1 VQTTLEAPPASD
13 DMLSII
19 ASISPSAAEVRTARR
34 RLHRKAVVIA
44 AIAPVAYWYLVVA
57 ESGIALRIIAALA
70 LVVALTAS
78 ATCIFHDGSHGAF
91 SASRRVNRIA
101 GYTGDLLGASSWVW
115 RFKHNNLHHGNTNV
129 VGVDAD
135 VDQSPFARLAPIQ
148 PWRPWHRYQH
158 VYMWILYGFVTLRW
172 FLIADFV
179 NLKEHGVGTRPFPR
193 RPRRR
198 DVVMLA
204 LGKALHLHLAWAL
217 AVPLLF
223 NPWWMV
229 LVCYLAISWSVGIL
243 LATAFQLAHCTE
255 LAEFSGPDAPRRG
268 THFVEHQLRTTI
280 DVRCNSELGRYSLQW
295 LMGGLD
301 FQIEHH
307 LAPRLP
313 HTVYPLVAERLNRE
327 CVRQRLQLRRHASP
341 WRAIKAHGHWL
352 RIMGARPM
360 AASER
365 GGA

>member
-1 VQTTLEAPPASD
+1 MQATLEPPMVID
-13 DMLSII
+13 DSLSMV
-19 ASISPSAAEVRTARR
+19 ASIAPTPAEVTSARR
-34 RLHRKAVVIA
+34 RLHLKAMVIA
-44 AIAPVAYWYLVVA
+44 GASAASYWYLV
-57 ESGIALRIIAALA
+57 IADSNIAIRIVSAFVLT
-70 LVVALTAS
+70 LALTAA
-78 ATCIFHDGSHGAF
+78 ATCVFHDGSHGAF
-91 SASRRVNRIA
+91 SASRRINRIA

-135 VDQSPFARLAPIQ
+135 VDQSPFARLAPLQ

-179 NLKEHGVGTRPFPR
+179 NLKQHGVGPHPFPR

-198 DVVMLA
+198 DVLMLV
-204 LGKALHLHLAWAL
+204 LGKALHLTWAVI
-217 AVPLLF
+217 VPLAF
-223 NPWWMV
+223 NPWWLV
-229 LVCYLAISWSVGIL
+229 LVCYLVVSWSVGIL

-255 LAEFSGPDAPRRG
+255 LAEFAAPDAARRG
-268 THFVEHQLRTTI
+268 ADFVEHQLRTTV
-280 DVRCNSELGRYSLQW
+280 DVSCRTGLGRQTMQW

-313 HTVYPLVAERLNRE
+313 HTIYPLVARRLERACAERH
-327 CVRQRLQLRRHASP
+327 LQLRRHASP
-341 WRAIKAHGHWL
+341 WSAIRAHGRWL
-352 RIMGARPM
+352 RVMGMRPRT
-360 AASER
+360 ALEGPGSR
-365 GGA
+365 